1 MLIYIKDAETF
12 KIQIDFTEDE
22 LSNNK
27 FNKTINSL
35 VGNSGLHVKRDYPIV
50 TVTPKNKVT
59 FTNIGQ
65 LVDYVRELFIRDV
78 VFEYDEQGEKMPKD
92 LSECCQFT
100 FTKHITQT
108 PEEPEEPAVIEKPI
122 KEVKDGSGVQESFLD
137 SLRKTV

>member
-12 KIQIDFTEDE
+12 KIQLDFTEDE
-22 LSNNK
+22 LTHNK

-65 LVDYVRELFIRDV
+65 LVDYVRELFIQDV
-78 VFEYDEQGEKMPKD
+78 VFEYDEVGERLPKD

-100 FTKHITQT
+100 FTKHVTQE
-108 PEEPEEPAVIEKPI
+108 PEPIEPEPEPEELLIEDRLKDFI
-122 KEVKDGSGVQESFLD
+122 KKMKQ
-137 SLRKTV
+137 